1 MMGHNLTLEV
11 GTFLACFTFLILNFR
26 ASEMTVTNERMK
38 IQLIEKEKTIQA
50 LQRNVSALESR
61 QAADQT
67 ENETAKALREETEE
81 LHAALR

>member
-1 MMGHNLTLEV
+1 
-11 GTFLACFTFLILNFR
+11 
-26 ASEMTVTNERMK
+26 MK
-38 IQLIEKEKTIQA
+38 IQIMEKDKTIQS
-50 LQRNVSALESR
+50 LQRNINSLETR